1 MISDPTAEAPESE
14 LTSPCDDSRNEPT
27 SAETGLRQAYGP
39 ISQMDRESQ
48 ERTPP
53 TTGLSTHP
61 KAIKSR
67 QYRQRLRQGLAGSK
81 SSQAGRRPVSQKP
94 LWTANQ
100 IREKLRRWDRSP
112 FMDLLGAW
120 LECTPTPEAL
130 TAFADRFP
138 DRYAS
143 SLLSISKIAGFAERK
158 EVTADISGTV
168 LHKIEDM
175 SDSQLEDHLR
185 SLAYQM
191 GIPLPKSLP
200 LTITAD
206 AAPVDA
212 EEAAPLQEK
221 TPDSD

>member
-1 MISDPTAEAPESE
+1 MTQDRTAAEPANE
-14 LTSPCDDSRNEPT
+14 LTLPCDDSKNEPLPAP
-27 SAETGLRQAYGP
+27 SALPLDLSP
-39 ISQMDRESQ
+39 ISQTDPESATA
-48 ERTPP
+48 TPSAP
-53 TTGLSTHP
+53 TLSLSQHP

-67 QYRQRLRQGLAGSK
+67 HYRQKLREGTAGGKTGQSAK
-81 SSQAGRRPVSQKP
+81 RPLSQKP
-94 LWTANQ
+94 LWTAEQ

-120 LECTPTPEAL
+120 LECSPTPEAL

-158 EVTADISGTV
+158 ELTADVSGTII
-168 LHKIEDM
+168 HKIEDM

-206 AAPVDA
+206 PVDA
-212 EEAAPLQEK
+212 SAPQEK
-221 TPDSD
+221 APDSDQAV